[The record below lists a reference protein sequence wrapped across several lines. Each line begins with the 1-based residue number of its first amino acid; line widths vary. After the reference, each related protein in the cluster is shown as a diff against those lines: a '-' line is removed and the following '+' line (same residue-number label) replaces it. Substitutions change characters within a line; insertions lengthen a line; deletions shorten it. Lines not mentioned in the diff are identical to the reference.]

1 MYEHG
6 CGPRFDTH
14 RTPLLSSAQG
24 AGVARTIMKEN
35 KRQRFRGSVGRRSSR
50 YGWSALHYIF
60 LFCLLSSS
68 RLSCDRSTVSTSCS
82 GSVFA
87 CASSVEDK
95 EKNEAVR
102 RSSLRRSRSI
112 TQEEQRPNMNQILI
126 RAGKIGLG
134 GGIPGA
140 LAGVIQV
147 GSLMW
152 LRTII
157 NYQCRYGTTFSQAFI
172 TLTNEGGIAR

>member
-1 MYEHG
+1 
-6 CGPRFDTH
+6 
-14 RTPLLSSAQG
+14 
-24 AGVARTIMKEN
+24 MKEH
-35 KRQRFRGSVGRRSSR
+35 KRQRFRGSVGIRSRRC
-50 YGWSALHYIF
+50 GSALQYIF

-82 GSVFA
+82 GDFGGCPSVFA

-112 TQEEQRPNMNQILI
+112 TQEEQRPTMNQILF
-126 RAGKIGLG
+126 RAGKRGLG

-140 LAGVIQV
+140 LAGIIQV
-147 GSLMW
+147 VTLMW

-172 TLTNEGGIAR
+172 TLTNDGGIAR